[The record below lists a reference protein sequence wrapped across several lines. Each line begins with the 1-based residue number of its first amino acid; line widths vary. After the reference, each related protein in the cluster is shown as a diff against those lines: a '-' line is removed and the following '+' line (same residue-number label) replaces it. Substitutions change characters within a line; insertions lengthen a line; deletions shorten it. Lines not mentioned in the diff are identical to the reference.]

1 MMEAAAGVNPGGA
14 HVGVRK
20 ERAAGTA
27 AALKDAARS
36 QFLERGYLNTKIT
49 DITAAAGRAT
59 GSFYDHFASK
69 EDLLQALLADMR
81 EQASADLA
89 QQDHPGADHADHD
102 LTERE
107 QLRAHLAVAWR
118 VMRANLPV
126 VTALHESA
134 IAEGVG
140 SGRAWAQLV
149 EDTGMLREH
158 LDYLRDR
165 GHALPGDPTLV
176 AAAMGGMLAML
187 GYAMPPSGD
196 SAASGYTDDEVLDT
210 VTALLLTGLRG
221 QQEDGAERQVA
232 GSDRGLR

>member
-1 MMEAAAGVNPGGA
+1 M
-14 HVGVRK
+14 GVRK
-20 ERAAGTA
+20 ARAAGTA

-89 QQDHPGADHADHD
+89 QQDHPVDHD
-102 LTERE
+102 LTDRE

-126 VTALHESA
+126 MAALHESA
-134 IAEGVG
+134 MAEGLG
-140 SGRAWAQLV
+140 SGRVWTQLV
-149 EDTGMLREH
+149 EDTGMLRVH

-187 GYAMPPSGD
+187 GYAMPPSG
-196 SAASGYTDDEVLDT
+196 ASGYSDDEVLDT
-210 VTALLLTGLRG
+210 VTTLLLVGLRG
-221 QQEDGAERQVA
+221 PVT
-232 GSDRGLR
+232 

>member
-1 MMEAAAGVNPGGA
+1 MMEAAAGVKPGGA

-27 AALKDAARS
+27 AALKDAARG

-81 EQASADLA
+81 EQASADMA
-89 QQDHPGADHADHD
+89 QQDHPGEQHADHD
-102 LTERE
+102 LTDRE

-126 VTALHESA
+126 VAALHELA
-134 IAEGVG
+134 LAEGLG
-140 SGRAWAQLV
+140 SGKAWARLI

-165 GHALPGDPTLV
+165 GHALPGDPALV
-176 AAAMGGMLAML
+176 AAAMGGMLSTL
-187 GYAMPPSGD
+187 GYAMPPSG
-196 SAASGYTDDEVLDT
+196 ASGYSDDEILDT
-210 VTALLLTGLRG
+210 VTALLLAGLRG
-221 QQEDGAERQVA
+221 QEDEMEPQVA

>member
-1 MMEAAAGVNPGGA
+1 
-14 HVGVRK
+14 VGVRR
-20 ERAAGTA
+20 ERAADTA
-27 AALKDAARS
+27 AALKEAARG

-81 EQASADLA
+81 EQASADMA
-89 QQDHPGADHADHD
+89 RGGHPADHD
-102 LTERE
+102 LTDRE

-126 VTALHESA
+126 MAALYESS
-134 IAEGVG
+134 IAEGLG
-140 SGRAWAQLV
+140 SGRAWARLT
-149 EDTGMLREH
+149 EDTGMLRVH
-158 LDYLRDR
+158 LEYLRDR

-187 GYAMPPSGD
+187 GYAVLPSG
-196 SAASGYTDDEVLDT
+196 ASGYSDDEILDT

-221 QQEDGAERQVA
+221 QDAAAGTAPPGDGRI
-232 GSDRGLR
+232 

>member
-1 MMEAAAGVNPGGA
+1 M
-14 HVGVRK
+14 GVRK

-27 AALKDAARS
+27 AALKEAARG

-69 EDLLQALLADMR
+69 EDLLQALLTDMR

-89 QQDHPGADHADHD
+89 RQDHPGPDHGDHD
-102 LTERE
+102 LTDRE

-126 VTALHESA
+126 VAALHEAA

-165 GHALPGDPTLV
+165 GHALPGDPALV

-187 GYAMPPSGD
+187 GYAMPPPGD
-196 SAASGYTDDEVLDT
+196 LAAPAYSDDEVIDT

>member
-1 MMEAAAGVNPGGA
+1 
-14 HVGVRK
+14 VGVRK

-27 AALKDAARS
+27 AALKDAARG

-89 QQDHPGADHADHD
+89 QQDHPGADHD
-102 LTERE
+102 LTDRG

-126 VTALHESA
+126 VAALHESA
-134 IAEGVG
+134 LAEGLG
-140 SGRAWAQLV
+140 SGRAWARLV

-176 AAAMGGMLAML
+176 AAAMGGMLATL

-196 SAASGYTDDEVLDT
+196 SVTSGYPDDEVIDT

-221 QQEDGAERQVA
+221 QHEDEAEPKVA
-232 GSDRGLR
+232 GSDRGL

>member
-1 MMEAAAGVNPGGA
+1 
-14 HVGVRK
+14 VGVRR
-20 ERAAGTA
+20 ERAADTA
-27 AALKDAARS
+27 AALKEAARG

-69 EDLLQALLADMR
+69 EDLLQALLTDMR
-81 EQASADLA
+81 EQASADMA
-89 QQDHPGADHADHD
+89 QGDHPAEHD
-102 LTERE
+102 LTDRD

-126 VTALHESA
+126 MAALYESS
-134 IAEGVG
+134 IAEGLG
-140 SGRAWAQLV
+140 SGRAWARLV
-149 EDTGMLREH
+149 EDTGMLRVH
-158 LDYLRDR
+158 LEYLRGR

-187 GYAMPPSGD
+187 GYAMLPSG
-196 SAASGYTDDEVLDT
+196 ASGYSDDEILDT

-221 QQEDGAERQVA
+221 QGAAAEAPGPRDGRI
-232 GSDRGLR
+232 

>member
-1 MMEAAAGVNPGGA
+1 
-14 HVGVRK
+14 VGVRK

-27 AALKDAARS
+27 AALKEAARS

-89 QQDHPGADHADHD
+89 RRDDHADHD
-102 LTERE
+102 LTDRE

-149 EDTGMLREH
+149 QDTGMLREH

-196 SAASGYTDDEVLDT
+196 AAASGYSDDEVIDT
-210 VTALLLTGLRG
+210 VTALLLAGLRG
-221 QQEDGAERQVA
+221 CVP
-232 GSDRGLR
+232 

>member
-1 MMEAAAGVNPGGA
+1 M
-14 HVGVRK
+14 GVRK
-20 ERAAGTA
+20 ARAAGTA

-89 QQDHPGADHADHD
+89 QQDHPADHD
-102 LTERE
+102 LTDRE

-126 VTALHESA
+126 MAALHESA
-134 IAEGVG
+134 IAEGLG
-140 SGRAWAQLV
+140 SGRVWTQLV
-149 EDTGMLREH
+149 EDTGMLRVH

-187 GYAMPPSGD
+187 GYAMPPSG
-196 SAASGYTDDEVLDT
+196 ASGYSDDEVLDT
-210 VTALLLTGLRG
+210 VTTLLLVGLRG
-221 QQEDGAERQVA
+221 HGAAAAGAGARDGRI
-232 GSDRGLR
+232 

>member
-1 MMEAAAGVNPGGA
+1 
-14 HVGVRK
+14 VGVRR
-20 ERAAGTA
+20 ERAADTA
-27 AALKDAARS
+27 AALKEAARG

-81 EQASADLA
+81 EQASADMA
-89 QQDHPGADHADHD
+89 RGGHPADHD
-102 LTERE
+102 LTDRE

-126 VTALHESA
+126 MAALYESS
-134 IAEGVG
+134 IAEGLG
-140 SGRAWAQLV
+140 SGRAWARLT
-149 EDTGMLREH
+149 EDTGMLRVH
-158 LDYLRDR
+158 LEYLRDR

-187 GYAMPPSGD
+187 GYAVLPSG
-196 SAASGYTDDEVLDT
+196 ASGYSDDEILDT

-221 QQEDGAERQVA
+221 QDAAAGAAPPGDGRI
-232 GSDRGLR
+232 